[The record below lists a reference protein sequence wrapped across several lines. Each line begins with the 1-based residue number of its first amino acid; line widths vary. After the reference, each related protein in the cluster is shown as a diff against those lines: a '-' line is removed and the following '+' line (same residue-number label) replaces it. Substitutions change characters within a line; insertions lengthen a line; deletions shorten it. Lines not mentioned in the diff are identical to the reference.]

1 VEEKKFL
8 SRSLRGEHGLCLPRR
23 SLLVN
28 LIDMVARLKTTTSVV
43 IA

>member
-1 VEEKKFL
+1 MEEQKFL
-8 SRSLRGEHGLCLPRR
+8 SRSLRDEHGLCLPRW

-43 IA
+43 MP